1 MDALVTRR
9 RLLGATAAGV
19 ATPAGCLDRPPRR
32 TSRSI
37 LVTNATD
44 AEFTVTLR
52 VYELPAG
59 VAGDGGEDG
68 MTTPATPTPDGGA
81 DDGGTTTSATA
92 TPEGPPTGELEQAVV
107 RRETLAP
114 EGSFAVSNRPLPG
127 GDLRVAATTTAGQS
141 GTLDWARVDERST
154 LDVRVVDNGVQFT
167 ELD

>member
-9 RLLGATAAGV
+9 RLLGATAAGI
-19 ATPAGCLDRPPRR
+19 AAPAGCLDRPPQR
-32 TSRSI
+32 TSRSV

-52 VYELPAG
+52 VYELPEG
-59 VAGDGGEDG
+59 VTGDGGENG
-68 MTTPATPTPDGGA
+68 TATPTPGGEA
-81 DDGGTTTSATA
+81 DDGETATPATA

-114 EGSFAVSNRPLPG
+114 EGSFAMSNQSLPG
-127 GDLRVAATTTAGQS
+127 GDLRVSATTTAGQS
-141 GTLDWARVDERST
+141 GTLDWSRVDERST

>member
-9 RLLGATAAGV
+9 RLLGATAAGI
-19 ATPAGCLDRPPRR
+19 AAPAGCLDRPPRR
-32 TSRSI
+32 TSRSV

-52 VYELPAG
+52 VYELPEG
-59 VAGDGGEDG
+59 VAGDEGENG
-68 MTTPATPTPDGGA
+68 TATPTPDGKA
-81 DDGGTTTSATA
+81 DDGGTTTPATA

-114 EGSFAVSNRPLPG
+114 EGSFAMSNQSLPG
-127 GDLRVAATTTAGQS
+127 GDLRVSATTTAGQS
-141 GTLDWARVDERST
+141 GTLDWSRVDERST

>member
-1 MDALVTRR
+1 MDAPVTRR
-9 RLLGATAAGV
+9 RLLGATAAI
-19 ATPAGCLDRPPRR
+19 AASAGCLDRPPRR
-32 TSRSI
+32 TSRSV

-59 VAGDGGEDG
+59 VAGDGGENG
-68 MTTPATPTPDGGA
+68 TATPTPDGGA
-81 DDGGTTTSATA
+81 DDGGTTTPATA

-114 EGSFAVSNRPLPG
+114 EGSFAVPNRSLPG
-127 GDLRVAATTTAGQS
+127 GDLRVSATTTAGQS

>member
-19 ATPAGCLDRPPRR
+19 AAPAGCLDRPPRR

-52 VYELPAG
+52 VYELPEGIAD
-59 VAGDGGEDG
+59 DGGEDG
-68 MTTPATPTPDGGA
+68 TATPTPDGGA
-81 DDGGTTTSATA
+81 DDGGTTTPATA

-114 EGSFAVSNRPLPG
+114 EDSFAVSNQSLPG
-127 GDLRVAATTTAGQS
+127 GDLRVSATTTAGQS
-141 GTLDWARVDERST
+141 GTLDWSRVDERST

>member
-1 MDALVTRR
+1 MDGLVARR
-9 RLLGATAAGV
+9 RLLGAAA
-19 ATPAGCLDRPPRR
+19 AIAAPAGCLDRPPRR
-32 TSRSI
+32 TSRSV

-68 MTTPATPTPDGGA
+68 TVTPMPDGGA
-81 DDGGTTTSATA
+81 ADGGKDGAATPATA

-141 GTLDWARVDERST
+141 GTLDWSRVDERST
-154 LDVRVVDNGVQFT
+154 LDVRVVDNGVRFT

>member
-1 MDALVTRR
+1 MDVLVARR
-9 RLLGATAAGV
+9 RLLGAAA
-19 ATPAGCLDRPPRR
+19 AIAAPAGCLDRPPRR

-52 VYELPAG
+52 VYELPEG
-59 VAGDGGEDG
+59 VAGDGGENG
-68 MTTPATPTPDGGA
+68 TATLTPDGGA
-81 DDGGTTTSATA
+81 DDGGTATPATA

-114 EGSFAVSNRPLPG
+114 EGSFAVSNQPLPG

-154 LDVRVVDNGVQFT
+154 LDVRVVDNGVRFT

>member
-1 MDALVTRR
+1 MDALVARR
-9 RLLGATAAGV
+9 RLLGAAA
-19 ATPAGCLDRPPRR
+19 AIAAPAGCLDRPPRR

-52 VYELPAG
+52 VYELPEG

-68 MTTPATPTPDGGA
+68 TTTSTTAAPDGGA
-81 DDGGTTTSATA
+81 NDGGTTTPATA

-114 EGSFAVSNRPLPG
+114 EGSFAVSSEALPG

>member
-9 RLLGATAAGV
+9 RLLGATAAGI
-19 ATPAGCLDRPPRR
+19 AAPAGCLDRPPRR
-32 TSRSI
+32 TSRSV

-59 VAGDGGEDG
+59 VAGDGGENG
-68 MTTPATPTPDGGA
+68 TATPATATPDGET
-81 DDGGTTTSATA
+81 DDGETATATA

-114 EGSFAVSNRPLPG
+114 EGSFAVSNQSLPG
-127 GDLRVAATTTAGQS
+127 GDLRVSATTTAGQS

>member
-1 MDALVTRR
+1 MDGLVARR
-9 RLLGATAAGV
+9 RLLGAAA
-19 ATPAGCLDRPPRR
+19 AIAAPAGCLDRPPRR

-52 VYELPAG
+52 VYELRG
-59 VAGDGGEDG
+59 AGDGGEDG
-68 MTTPATPTPDGGA
+68 TATP
-81 DDGGTTTSATA
+81 ATA

-154 LDVRVVDNGVQFT
+154 LDVRVVDNGVRFT

>member
-9 RLLGATAAGV
+9 RLLGATAAGI
-19 ATPAGCLDRPPRR
+19 AAPAGCLDRPPRR
-32 TSRSI
+32 TSRSV

-52 VYELPAG
+52 VYELPEG

-68 MTTPATPTPDGGA
+68 TATPTPNVGA
-81 DDGGTTTSATA
+81 DDGGTTTPATA
-92 TPEGPPTGELEQAVV
+92 TPKGPPTGELEQAVV

-114 EGSFAVSNRPLPG
+114 EGSFAMSSQSLPG
-127 GDLRVAATTTAGQS
+127 GDLRVSATTTAGQS
-141 GTLDWARVDERST
+141 GTLDWSRVDERST